1 MKRLTVAARDLFAIA
16 MLVSTLV
23 AVSAPPAA
31 GLGAPVVD
39 QEFTSPNNLDAL
51 INGCCRFSAQTFT
64 AGPSGVLVGINID
77 VHGTGSSHL
86 HVAIRTVAA
95 GAPTA
100 TILGETTLSS
110 SSAPLSQLISFPQ
123 TINIT
128 AGVQY
133 AIVVDYP
140 DAPPPG
146 SGQVQGLWAGA
157 VSDVYLP
164 GRALASCD
172 FIGCVTPGA
181 WFESLV
187 GADQHFRTY
196 VAARLPVPTTPKDCK
211 NGGWR
216 NVADDHGVPF
226 RNQGQCVSFVVRAHR
241 AT

>member
-1 MKRLTVAARDLFAIA
+1 MKRMTVAARDLFAIA
-16 MLVSTLV
+16 MLVSALV
-23 AVSAPPAA
+23 AGSTLPAA
-31 GLGAPVVD
+31 GLGTPVVD
-39 QEFTSPNNLDAL
+39 QEFTSPTNLDAL
-51 INGCCRFSAQTFT
+51 VNGCCRFSAQTFT
-64 AGPSGVLVGINID
+64 AGRSGVLVGINID
-77 VHGTGSSHL
+77 IQGTGSSRL
-86 HVAIRTVAA
+86 HVAIRTVSA
-95 GAPTA
+95 GTPTA
-100 TILGETTLSS
+100 TILGETKLSS
-110 SSAPLSQLISFPQ
+110 GSAPLSQLISFPQ

-146 SGQVQGLWAGA
+146 SGQIQGLWRGA
-157 VSDVYLP
+157 TNDVYVP
-164 GRALASCD
+164 GRALATCD
-172 FIGCVTPGA
+172 FIGCVVPGA

-196 VAARLPVPTTPKDCK
+196 VAALPVPTTKKDCE

-226 RNQGQCVSFVVRAHR
+226 RNQGQCVNFVVSAHR